1 MRIFYIRKKENN
13 MKNTNKLLTLALVF
27 VMLFTFAA
35 CGAPKADGIWENAI
49 YLEDTTL
56 GEGAKTVTVKV
67 TANEKTVTFTIKTDK
82 DILGDALVE
91 HKLIEGEE
99 SQYGLMVLKV
109 NGMTADYDID
119 QTYWAFCQNGEYMMS
134 GVDST
139 AIVGGEEFEIVH
151 SK

>member
-1 MRIFYIRKKENN
+1 
-13 MKNTNKLLTLALVF
+13 MKHTNKVLSLLLVF
-27 VMLFTFAA
+27 VMLFAFAA
-35 CGAPKADGIWENAI
+35 CDSAPTAEGIWDDAL
-49 YLEDTTL
+49 YTEDTTL

-67 TANEKTVTFTIKTDK
+67 TANEKTVTFTIKTDAE
-82 DILGDALVE
+82 ILGDALVA
-91 HKLIEGEE
+91 HGLIEGEE

-119 QTYWAFCQNGEYMMS
+119 QTYWAFYQGGEYMMS

-139 AIVGGEEFEIVH
+139 TITGGETFEIVH

>member
-1 MRIFYIRKKENN
+1 

-35 CGAPKADGIWENAI
+35 CGAPKADGIWDNAL
-49 YLEDTTL
+49 YAEDTTL

-67 TANEKTVTFTIKTDK
+67 TADEKTVTFTIKTDK

-119 QTYWAFCQNGEYMMS
+119 QTYWAFYQNGEYMMS
-134 GVDST
+134 GVDT
-139 AIVGGEEFEIVH
+139 TEIKGGEAFEIVH